1 MIRGLYIAGTGML
14 TQRNK
19 MDVIT
24 NNLTNADT
32 IGFREESMLSRTF
45 EDMLLDRQNDPAVL
59 RQDRQVGPLSTGTHI
74 DEINISF
81 GQGAPEETG
90 LTTDMAIV
98 GDGFFVVNT
107 PAGDRYTRAGN
118 FTLDAGGVLRDPM
131 GNPVQGQNG
140 NITLT
145 SDHFVVTP
153 RGVIYDEVTGNEV
166 ATLRV
171 VEFTNEDNLR
181 EQAGNMFYVYEDA
194 GMRDAENSTVMQGY
208 IESSNVNIANQ
219 MVNMI
224 IASRAYET
232 SQTVAGMIDQTLDAA
247 VNDIARF

>member
-45 EDMLLDRQNDPAVL
+45 EDMLLDRENDPAVL

-90 LTTDMAIV
+90 LTTDMAIE

-118 FTLDAGGVLRDPM
+118 FTLDAQGVLRDVL
-131 GNPVQGQNG
+131 GNPVQGENG

-145 SDHFVVTP
+145 SDHFVVRSDGT
-153 RGVIYDEVTGNEV
+153 IFDEVTGNQV
-166 ATLRV
+166 ARLRI

-181 EQAGNMFYVYEDA
+181 EQAGNLFYVYQDA
-194 GMRDAENSTVMQGY
+194 GMRDAENSAVLQGY

-219 MVNMI
+219 MVSMI

-232 SQTVAGMIDQTLDAA
+232 SQRVAGMIDQTLDAA